1 MTIFGQDT
9 IIWINQL
16 SEGANNLN
24 IEKIAYKD
32 VQMKYLAMHITN
44 HKWSF
49 DMFMVEYLQN
59 ILMDHDP

>member
-1 MTIFGQDT
+1 MTIFGRDT
-9 IIWINQL
+9 IIWINKL

-32 VQMKYLAMHITN
+32 V
-44 HKWSF
+44 HKLSF

>member
-1 MTIFGQDT
+1 MTIFGRDT
-9 IIWINQL
+9 IIWINKL

-32 VQMKYLAMHITN
+32 VQMKSLAMHITN

-49 DMFMVEYLQN
+49 DMFMVEYLRN